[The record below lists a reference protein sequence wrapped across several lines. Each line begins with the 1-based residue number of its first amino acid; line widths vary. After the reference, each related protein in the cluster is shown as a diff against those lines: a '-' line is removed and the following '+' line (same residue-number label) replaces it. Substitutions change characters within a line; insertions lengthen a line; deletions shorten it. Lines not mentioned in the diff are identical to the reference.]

1 MKDNYSL
8 DMDDDDLES
17 DDSSK
22 DTRNQ
27 NDINE
32 ASFSTESIVNYGKE
46 YEKLEKIYSKNEI
59 ASFNKI
65 LELKKINKLNGE
77 LDFYKKERIDWK
89 YVYNNIFKKILLPI
103 NLNKIDINKTINIHE
118 ISQRIKYCVHC
129 ISSMKDKN
137 INNEKKNLIP
147 KIIDIFVWDD
157 NKLKNF
163 SNQINHNNFKINDF
177 KRSNSFENL
186 IFENKN
192 ENNKEKKSNLNNKN
206 NIKAIV
212 NDKNS
217 NNKNNNIKN
226 NNIENE
232 NNNYKIRKHKSH
244 ATINLGLKSYE
255 KFLSKNFL
263 INNNE
268 GIKSKNKFFS
278 SPNKIKTNNKLILN
292 NIEKKNYAYDNLIK
306 NIPKLYDDI
315 LFETKQKKNKIN
327 LKREAFMETM
337 NDFNSKNLNMEIK
350 DKTFCENFYFFPI
363 KQIYDKENDLE
374 NRGEKILSYKKM
386 TDNLMDLLNI

>member
-163 SNQINHNNFKINDF
+163 SNQLNHNNFKINDF

-217 NNKNNNIKN
+217 NNKINNIKN

-255 KFLSKNFL
+255 KFL
-263 INNNE
+263 IQ
-268 GIKSKNKFFS
+268 KFF
-278 SPNKIKTNNKLILN
+278 NK
-292 NIEKKNYAYDNLIK
+292 
-306 NIPKLYDDI
+306 
-315 LFETKQKKNKIN
+315 
-327 LKREAFMETM
+327 
-337 NDFNSKNLNMEIK
+337 
-350 DKTFCENFYFFPI
+350 
-363 KQIYDKENDLE
+363 
-374 NRGEKILSYKKM
+374 
-386 TDNLMDLLNI
+386 

>member
-8 DMDDDDLES
+8 DMDEDDLES

-32 ASFSTESIVNYGKE
+32 ASFSTESIVNYCKE

-186 IFENKN
+186 ISENKN
-192 ENNKEKKSNLNNKN
+192 ANNKEKKSNLNNKN

-217 NNKNNNIKN
+217 KNKNNI
-226 NNIENE
+226 
-232 NNNYKIRKHKSH
+232 
-244 ATINLGLKSYE
+244 INLLYA
-255 KFLSKNFL
+255 L
-263 INNNE
+263 I
-268 GIKSKNKFFS
+268 FH
-278 SPNKIKTNNKLILN
+278 
-292 NIEKKNYAYDNLIK
+292 NYI
-306 NIPKLYDDI
+306 
-315 LFETKQKKNKIN
+315 
-327 LKREAFMETM
+327 
-337 NDFNSKNLNMEIK
+337 
-350 DKTFCENFYFFPI
+350 
-363 KQIYDKENDLE
+363 
-374 NRGEKILSYKKM
+374 
-386 TDNLMDLLNI
+386 

>member
-157 NKLKNF
+157 NKLKF
-163 SNQINHNNFKINDF
+163 FK
-177 KRSNSFENL
+177 S
-186 IFENKN
+186 
-192 ENNKEKKSNLNNKN
+192 
-206 NIKAIV
+206 
-212 NDKNS
+212 
-217 NNKNNNIKN
+217 
-226 NNIENE
+226 
-232 NNNYKIRKHKSH
+232 
-244 ATINLGLKSYE
+244 
-255 KFLSKNFL
+255 
-263 INNNE
+263 
-268 GIKSKNKFFS
+268 IKS
-278 SPNKIKTNNKLILN
+278 
-292 NIEKKNYAYDNLIK
+292 
-306 NIPKLYDDI
+306 
-315 LFETKQKKNKIN
+315 
-327 LKREAFMETM
+327 
-337 NDFNSKNLNMEIK
+337 
-350 DKTFCENFYFFPI
+350 
-363 KQIYDKENDLE
+363 
-374 NRGEKILSYKKM
+374 
-386 TDNLMDLLNI
+386 